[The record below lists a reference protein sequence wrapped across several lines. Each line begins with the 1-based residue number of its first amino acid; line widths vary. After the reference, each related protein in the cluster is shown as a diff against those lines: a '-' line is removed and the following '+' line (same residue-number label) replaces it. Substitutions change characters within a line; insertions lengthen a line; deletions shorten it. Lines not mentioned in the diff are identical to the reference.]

1 MTNKKHIRRGLAGL
15 LAVVMLFSL
24 VPAAFAAQENGYHD
38 PAEHWLTANN
48 RTNELD
54 ANAVVTR
61 ETGTCHECGKATS
74 FEVFRTPEY
83 TRDGQSA
90 LLRNVRYSDGTM
102 IDGEGKG
109 NVNDGTPG
117 VDSFYTGFHWTKA
130 VCENCGTI
138 NSNMDASDYGYARNV
153 YWLYDCA
160 AEFMED
166 LEESTNYE
174 YADDA
179 HHTKT
184 VTGGSYCCFCYGT
197 HHTEKSSLERHDL
210 QREIV
215 PELAHQRFTV
225 KDACTLCGYEK
236 KSYTAAKS
244 VVADYY
250 GEADGKPHTLTV
262 TDLSEAGVTTQIRYG
277 SSAESCTLSSA
288 PNYAEAGQYTVY
300 YEITYTYKNTSM
312 TENGVAYVWLRDE
325 SGKDNNP
332 ADCTDHKF
340 VLLDSVNASCL
351 TLGYDR
357 YLCSECGKTEKR
369 DYTNALGHSWQ
380 GVIVRDATCEDSGK
394 LFEVCA
400 RCGEVKATDT
410 PKGEHSYK
418 TYSVAATC
426 IAPGYTVRE
435 CTVCGDRQITDVT
448 SALPHDYKAAVTPA
462 SCETGGSTLHLCA
475 GCGSSFVTDYTDALG
490 HSWDKGTTVTD
501 ATCGGEG
508 VTEYHC
514 TRCGYHRLEGDAAKG
529 HIPGDPA
536 TCTAP
541 QSCTKCGAVL
551 KNALGHDY
559 KGEVTAPACEKIGYT
574 AFTCSRCGDSYK
586 GEYADAT
593 GHKPGGWIID
603 KEPTTDS
610 EGSRHKE
617 CESCGK
623 TLETE
628 ATPKLYLTATTDT
641 HGEAVVGGYFVIVTD
656 TDTKNPVS
664 GAGVAL
670 NKAGGISIRLPN
682 SRLLDYADQTTVTV
696 LLVKDKAPVPDIQLA
711 VTDKNENYSADK
723 TDKAGQITV
732 PGASGST
739 NGDGKT
745 TGGYEDADGERF
757 TLTVKV
763 EHTETGRPI
772 EGAGVS
778 IGRTGKITVVLP
790 DGVDM
795 DGNHRI
801 TVTVTDHKKQPQ
813 EGLTVLVKGDLKQ
826 TAESKTDEN
835 GRLTV
840 PAVAVTERHGAYI
853 YGYPDGTFGAE
864 RSMTRSE
871 AAAIFARLLADKN
884 GDTITAAAK
893 TRFTDIPANSWYSG
907 YVKYLT
913 GYGVAYGCG
922 DNLFAPDRAI
932 TRAEFTAM
940 AVRFFDAYG
949 EGADELMEKYKGFD
963 DVSSG
968 YWAAE
973 YIKDAALHGWII
985 GYGDGTFRG
994 ERSITR
1000 AEVVAIVNRLLGR
1013 TADEKYITAN
1023 LRRLNTFTD
1032 MEKGHWAYYDVME
1045 AANSHSADMTDTEE
1059 WGR

>member
-102 IDGEGKG
+102 LDGENKG
-109 NVNDGTPG
+109 SVNDGTPG
-117 VDSFYTGFHWTKA
+117 KDAYYTGFHWTKA

-138 NSNMDASDYGYARNV
+138 NSNMDAGDYGYARNV

-166 LEESTNYE
+166 LEESTSYE
-174 YADDA
+174 YADDT

-210 QREIV
+210 AREIV
-215 PELAHQRFTV
+215 PELAHQRFVV
-225 KDACTLCGYEK
+225 KDTCTLCSYEK

-250 GEADGKPHTLTV
+250 GEVDGKPHTLTV

-288 PNYAEAGQYTVY
+288 PNYTEAGQYTVY
-300 YEITYTYKNTSM
+300 YEITYTYKSTSM
-312 TENGVAYVWLRDE
+312 TENGVAYVWLHE
-325 SGKDNNP
+325 GSSGKTCPCGCGDPNCGCANQNCGGNCCKDYACGDN
-332 ADCTDHKF
+332 HRF
-340 VLLDSVNASCL
+340 VLLDSVKASCL

-357 YLCSECGKTEKR
+357 YLCTECGKIEKR
-369 DYTNALGHSWQ
+369 DYVNALGHSWQ
-380 GVIVRDATCEDSGK
+380 GVVVRDATCEDSGK
-394 LFEVCA
+394 LFEICA

-410 PKGEHSYK
+410 PKGEHSYR

-426 IAPGYTVRE
+426 TAPGYIVRE

-490 HSWDKGTTVTD
+490 HSWDKGTAVTD

-514 TRCGYHRLEGDAAKG
+514 TRCG
-529 HIPGDPA
+529 
-536 TCTAP
+536 
-541 QSCTKCGAVL
+541 
-551 KNALGHDY
+551 
-559 KGEVTAPACEKIGYT
+559 
-574 AFTCSRCGDSYK
+574 DSYK

-593 GHKPGGWIID
+593 GHKLGDWIID

-641 HGEAVVGGYFVIVTD
+641 HGEATVGGYLVIVTD

-664 GAGVAL
+664 GAAVAL
-670 NKAGGISIRLPN
+670 DKAGSISIRLPN

-696 LLVKDKAPVPDIQLA
+696 LLVKDKAPVPDMQLA
-711 VTDKNENYSADK
+711 VTDKNGNYCADK
-723 TDKAGQITV
+723 TDKAGQLTV
-732 PGASGST
+732 PGTSGST

-745 TGGYEDADGERF
+745 TGGYEDADGERY

-763 EHTETGRPI
+763 EHYETGRPI

-778 IGRTGKITVVLP
+778 IGKTGKITVTLP
-790 DGVDM
+790 AGVDM
-795 DGNHRI
+795 DENNRI

-826 TAESKTDEN
+826 AAEGKTDEN
-835 GRLTV
+835 GKLTV
-840 PAVAVTERHGAYI
+840 PAVTVTEHHGAYI

-884 GDTITAAAK
+884 GDTITAAANTK
-893 TRFTDIPANSWYSG
+893 FTDIPANSWYSG
-907 YVKYLT
+907 YVNYLT
-913 GYGVAYGCG
+913 GYGVTYGCG
-922 DNLFAPDRAI
+922 NNLFAPDRAI

-949 EGADELMEKYKGFD
+949 EGADDLMEKYKGFD

-973 YIKDAALHGWII
+973 YIKDAALHGWIF

-1013 TADEKYITAN
+1013 TADEGYITAN
-1023 LRRLNTFTD
+1023 LRRLNTFSD
-1032 MEKGHWAYYDVME
+1032 MEKAHWAYYDVME
-1045 AANSHSADMTDTEE
+1045 AANSHSADMADTEE